1 MFFYSELQREDTFK
15 QKLTRKIQRNLPN
28 KNFIRE
34 ETNEVNQN
42 EEQSG
47 NEEQG
52 DIEEQSGN
60 EEQGDIKEQS
70 GNEEQGHIEEQS
82 GNEVLSP
89 SSFLDVGCTNIQ
101 EHV

>member
-1 MFFYSELQREDTFK
+1 M
-15 QKLTRKIQRNLPN
+15 TRKIQRNLPN

-52 DIEEQSGN
+52 
-60 EEQGDIKEQS
+60 
-70 GNEEQGHIEEQS
+70 HIEEQS

-89 SSFLDVGCTNIQ
+89 LSLLDVGCTNIQ
-101 EHV
+101 EYV